1 MMVMK
6 SWLIVIFVMLSE
18 IAVTAHATEE
28 PAWTLLD
35 TQGDIELRHYAPVV
49 QARTPTPDG
58 VTSSGGFRTLAGY
71 IFGGNASKQ
80 EIAMTAPVERTLA
93 ENDNYMAFTMPEQ
106 HSRDS
111 LPEPDDRSVTLHQ
124 VPARTVAVIKFS
136 GWARDQVVQ
145 EKVQDLLATLAAH
158 GIEPQSQPLLAQYN
172 PPWTPPWKRRNEVM
186 VAIPE
191 QTGSFQQP

>member
-1 MMVMK
+1 
-6 SWLIVIFVMLSE
+6 MLSE

-35 TQGDIELRHYAPVV
+35 TQGDIELRQYVPVV
-49 QARTPTPDG
+49 QARTPAPAG
-58 VTSSGGFRTLAGY
+58 VSSSSGFRTLAGY
-71 IFGGNASKQ
+71 IFGGNARKQ

-93 ENDNYMAFTMPEQ
+93 ESDNYMAFTMPRQ

-124 VPARTVAVIKFS
+124 VPARTLAVIKFS

-158 GIEPQSQPLLAQYN
+158 GIEPLSQPSLAQYN

-186 VAIPE
+186 VAIPD
-191 QTGSFQQP
+191 QTVSFLQL